1 MNIDSYLIRIYRRD
15 ENNPEGITGTVEK
28 IGTEKSHGFKSLAE
42 LGGIITGKRQDK
54 GAGKKTGQR
63 KISRD

>member
-1 MNIDSYLIRIYRRD
+1 MDSYLVRIYRRD
-15 ENNPEGITGTVEK
+15 KNNPGEITGTVEK

-42 LGGIITGKRQDK
+42 LGRIITGKRQDK
-54 GAGKKTGQR
+54 GAGKKSGPR